1 MFMIKKILNIFI
13 EFKLK
18 QMEEIYV
25 KNPQQISAINE
36 DYLFKIIVLGDCA
49 VGKSNILS
57 KYSKNIFN
65 KSSKSTIGV
74 ELITKFFRYENKII
88 KVNIWDTA
96 GQERYTSMITTYYKG
111 AKGALLVYDITRKIT
126 FDNIDNW
133 LKELISIN
141 SNKISICLI
150 GNKNDLSLLRQ
161 VSQKDA
167 QIKANKYG
175 IKFYETSALDSSNIK
190 NAFEELIK
198 DIYIKTKNNFYTD
211 NNKNNGFGLDLN
223 KMNNSGMKDDDNN
236 CGCNF

>member
-1 MFMIKKILNIFI
+1 
-13 EFKLK
+13 
-18 QMEEIYV
+18 MEEIYI
-25 KNPQQISAINE
+25 KNPQQVSAINE

-57 KYSKNIFN
+57 KYSKNVFN

-96 GQERYTSMITTYYKG
+96 GQERFTSMITTYYKG

-161 VSQKDA
+161 VSKKDA

-175 IKFYETSALDSSNIK
+175 IKFYETSALDSSNVK
-190 NAFEELIK
+190 FAFEELIK

-223 KMNNSGMKDDDNN
+223 KMNNSGIKDDDNI

>member
-1 MFMIKKILNIFI
+1 
-13 EFKLK
+13 
-18 QMEEIYV
+18 MEEIFI
-25 KNPQQISAINE
+25 NPQQTVTINE
-36 DYLFKIIVLGDCA
+36 DYLFKIILLGDCA

-74 ELITKFFRYENKII
+74 ELVTKYFKYDNKII

-96 GQERYTSMITTYYKG
+96 GQERFTSIITTYYKG
-111 AKGALLVYDITRKIT
+111 AKGALLVYDITRKKT

-141 SNKISICLI
+141 SNKMSVSLI
-150 GNKNDLSLLRQ
+150 GNKSDLSLLRQ
-161 VSQKDA
+161 VSKNDA
-167 QIKANKYG
+167 QKKADKFG

-190 NAFEELIK
+190 KAFEDTII
-198 DIYIKTKNNFYTD
+198 DIYTKTKNNYYT
-211 NNKNNGFGLDLN
+211 NNRNNNNGFELDLN
-223 KMNNSGMKDDDNN
+223 KVNNGKQDDDNL

>member
-1 MFMIKKILNIFI
+1 
-13 EFKLK
+13 
-18 QMEEIYV
+18 MEEIYV

-133 LKELISIN
+133 LKELVSIN

>member
-1 MFMIKKILNIFI
+1 
-13 EFKLK
+13 
-18 QMEEIYV
+18 MEEIYV

-223 KMNNSGMKDDDNN
+223 KMNNTGMKDDDNN

>member
-1 MFMIKKILNIFI
+1 
-13 EFKLK
+13 
-18 QMEEIYV
+18 MEEIFI
-25 KNPQQISAINE
+25 NPQQTVTINE
-36 DYLFKIIVLGDCA
+36 DYLFKIILLGDCA

-74 ELITKFFRYENKII
+74 ELITKFFKYENKII

-223 KMNNSGMKDDDNN
+223 KMNNNGMKDDDNN

>member
-1 MFMIKKILNIFI
+1 
-13 EFKLK
+13 
-18 QMEEIYV
+18 MEEIYV

-223 KMNNSGMKDDDNN
+223 KMDNSGMKDDDNN

>member
-1 MFMIKKILNIFI
+1 
-13 EFKLK
+13 
-18 QMEEIYV
+18 MEEI
-25 KNPQQISAINE
+25 KNPLQIESINE
-36 DYLFKIIVLGDCA
+36 DYLFKIIVVGDCG

-65 KSSKSTIGV
+65 KSSQITMGV
-74 ELITKFFRYENKII
+74 ELITKYYKYENKII

-96 GQERYTSMITTYYKG
+96 GQERFTSMITTYYKG

-161 VSQKDA
+161 VSKKDA

-190 NAFEELIK
+190 FAFEELIK

-223 KMNNSGMKDDDNN
+223 KMNNSGIKDDDNI

>member
-1 MFMIKKILNIFI
+1 
-13 EFKLK
+13 
-18 QMEEIYV
+18 MEEIYV

-150 GNKNDLSLLRQ
+150 GNKNDLRLLRQ

>member
-1 MFMIKKILNIFI
+1 
-13 EFKLK
+13 
-18 QMEEIYV
+18 MEEIFI
-25 KNPQQISAINE
+25 NPQQTVTINE
-36 DYLFKIIVLGDCA
+36 DYLFKIILLGDCA